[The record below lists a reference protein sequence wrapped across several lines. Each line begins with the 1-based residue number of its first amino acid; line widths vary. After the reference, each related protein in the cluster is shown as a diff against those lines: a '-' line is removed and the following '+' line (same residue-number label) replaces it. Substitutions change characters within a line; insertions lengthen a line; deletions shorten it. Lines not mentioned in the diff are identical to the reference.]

1 MAADRKSYGTHFAA
15 ASVAGNYVHRPPY
28 PPEVYAMLEGLLPS
42 DARTLLDA
50 GCGPGKI
57 ALGLAPLC
65 ERIDAIDPSGE
76 MLALGRA
83 QPGGNDPKIHWQ
95 QATVE
100 DATLTPPYGLI
111 TAGASFHWMDAT
123 KVLSLFADVLTPGGV
138 FAAVEGDHPVDP
150 PWRSEENAIFSTFIE
165 RLQGQKPNFAATG
178 REQLDRTI
186 VDHPLFE
193 RRGAKV
199 TAPFVVRQTIDNYLA
214 CQHSRATWSADFMGP
229 SMTAEFD
236 ERLSNMLAHHARD
249 GVLEFVVRTRI
260 EWGWPR
266 AA

>member
-1 MAADRKSYGTHFAA
+1 MFWKSPLLSGATLDDLHRLENAAACAFVSQTHFTSMAADRKSYGTHFAA

-123 KVLSLFADVLTPGGV
+123 KVLSLFADVLT
-138 FAAVEGDHPVDP
+138 
-150 PWRSEENAIFSTFIE
+150 
-165 RLQGQKPNFAATG
+165 
-178 REQLDRTI
+178 
-186 VDHPLFE
+186 
-193 RRGAKV
+193 
-199 TAPFVVRQTIDNYLA
+199 
-214 CQHSRATWSADFMGP
+214 
-229 SMTAEFD
+229 
-236 ERLSNMLAHHARD
+236 
-249 GVLEFVVRTRI
+249 
-260 EWGWPR
+260 
-266 AA
+266 